1 MENGKWKMKNEPGY
15 LLSLRS
21 IFQFPVS
28 ILSRLSSV
36 DQRRGVR
43 RLVSFVAAR
52 PVLAVA
58 IIATVVSFL
67 SFLYF
72 FSNGMTNVY
81 GDGVAHLNIARKVV
95 DSPDSSVWQ
104 RYIQIGSPW
113 IPLQTVLMLPLV
125 TNDWMWRTGA
135 AGSAISMVSLV
146 MAAIFLYLLA
156 TSFYRNQEGSW
167 KRALPAMSVAIFL
180 FNPSALYMQS
190 TPMTELPFMAALVVS
205 AYSLQ
210 RWLNDQTAKLLVLAA
225 LAMTVTTLARY
236 EAWPVAALSIPLVA
250 LSESGGWV
258 PKIKSSA
265 LYSALVAVGPIYWLW
280 HNWAIYGNAFEFL
293 TGPNSARGIYLQN
306 RSNLGWSAIFVGHA
320 GLDVLT
326 IVTAVAVC
334 AGPFVLLLGAAG
346 FVKSLLAR
354 RGALVKHWPVLLL
367 TVPFVF
373 HVFSLYRGEIQVFP
387 LSAFGLHNVRYG
399 LPHLLGI
406 GLFAPA
412 AVLFF
417 KGRAF
422 RWAVIGVC
430 VIVSAQYCALISE
443 GPAQLAVYQE
453 GYRNGI
459 NARPARERAQAASFL
474 RANPPDR
481 LVLMHSGAL
490 GPLVSEGGLR
500 FSEVIH
506 EGTLRWHQ
514 LGDGIP
520 AGIATVITQQGDPL
534 DLRLGQNPALGRDLS
549 TEFREEFSVGNIRIF
564 SRKGELKIENLKN

>member
-1 MENGKWKMKNEPGY
+1 MENE
-15 LLSLRS
+15 LSCSSLIRS
-21 IFQFPVS
+21 IFHFPFS
-28 ILSRLSSV
+28 IFHLSSV
-36 DQRRGVR
+36 DQP
-43 RLVSFVAAR
+43 R
-52 PVLAVA
+52 PLRKLTSSLKSNPLLAVA
-58 IIATVVSFL
+58 AIAMAVSLL

-95 DSPDSSVWQ
+95 DSPDSSLWQ

-113 IPLQTVLMLPLV
+113 LPLQTVLMLPLV
-125 TNDWMWRTGA
+125 ASDWMWRTGA
-135 AGSAISMVSLV
+135 AGSAVSMVSLV
-146 MAAIFLYLLA
+146 VAAIFLYLLA
-156 TSFYRNQEGSW
+156 KSFYRSEGPGW
-167 KRALPAMSVAIFL
+167 EKALPAMSVAIFL
-180 FNPSALYMQS
+180 FNPSTLYMQS
-190 TPMTELPFMAALVVS
+190 TPMTELLFMAALVTA

-210 RWLNDQTAKLLVLAA
+210 RWLNEQTAKLLVLAA

-250 LSESGGWV
+250 LTKSGDWAA
-258 PKIKSSA
+258 KIKSSA

-306 RSNLGWSAIFVGHA
+306 RANLGWSAIFVGHA
-320 GLDVLT
+320 ALDVLT

-346 FVKSLLAR
+346 FTKSLLAK

-399 LPHLLGI
+399 LPHLLGVAM
-406 GLFAPA
+406 FAPA

-417 KGRAF
+417 TGRAR
-422 RWAVIGVC
+422 RWAIIGAC
-430 VIVSAQYCALISE
+430 VIVAAQYCDLISE
-443 GPAQLAVYQE
+443 GPSQLAVYQE
-453 GYRNGI
+453 GYRNGV

-474 RANPPDR
+474 RANQPDR
-481 LVLMHSGAL
+481 LVLMHTGAL
-490 GPLVSEGGLR
+490 GPLVSQGGLR
-500 FSEVIH
+500 FSAIIH

-514 LGDGIP
+514 LDGGIP
-520 AGIATVITQQGDPL
+520 KDIGTVIVQQGDPL
-534 DLRLGQNPALGRDLS
+534 DLRFRENPALGRDLA
-549 TEFREEFSVGNIRIF
+549 TEFREELSVGNIRMF
-564 SRKGELKIENLKN
+564 SRKREIGN